1 MVELA
6 HLQPERNGALFG
18 VPGLLR
24 SQVLDTADIVGD
36 PVCNNVDI
44 LTVTRKQQPL
54 ESQEMARTK
63 AESRLVRFIRT
74 HRSGLIAGALVA
86 EVIIS
91 PAADYHPH
99 FGAVLAALILLV
111 IVTAASYLARHRF
124 VHLVVMP
131 VAGLWALARL
141 FEAFGN
147 PHHLY
152 SQLAPLAGLTLSC
165 TLLWGIVERGHRV
178 LRAPRTALAEA
189 FIAYLLIAIAFAQ
202 LYWILNQAV
211 QKPFNQV
218 IPPYEISTLVY
229 FSMVTISS
237 VGYGGIA
244 PVNPYVRMVAA
255 FEGITGIFYIAVVVA
270 RLVASYRS
278 SNAKLEE

>member
-1 MVELA
+1 M
-6 HLQPERNGALFG
+6 
-18 VPGLLR
+18 
-24 SQVLDTADIVGD
+24 T
-36 PVCNNVDI
+36 
-44 LTVTRKQQPL
+44 
-54 ESQEMARTK
+54 RTK
-63 AESRLVRFIRT
+63 AESRLVQFIRT
-74 HRSGLIAGALVA
+74 RRSGLIAGALVA
-86 EVIIS
+86 EMIIS

-99 FGAVLAALILLV
+99 FGAVLAAFIWLV
-111 IVTAASYLARHRF
+111 IITAASYLASHRF
-124 VHLVVMP
+124 VRLAVIP

-141 FEAFGN
+141 LEAFGN

-152 SQLAPLAGLTLSC
+152 SRLAPVAGLALSC
-165 TLLWGIVERGHRV
+165 TLLWGIFERSHRI

-189 FIAYLLIAIAFAQ
+189 FIAYLLITIAFAQ

-211 QKPFNQV
+211 DKPFNQF
-218 IPPYEISTLVY
+218 IPPYEISTLLY

-270 RLVASYRS
+270 RLVASYRTS
-278 SNAKLEE
+278 YARPEQ

>member
-1 MVELA
+1 MTST
-6 HLQPERNGALFG
+6 H
-18 VPGLLR
+18 
-24 SQVLDTADIVGD
+24 
-36 PVCNNVDI
+36 
-44 LTVTRKQQPL
+44 
-54 ESQEMARTK
+54 
-63 AESRLVRFIRT
+63 AESRLVRFVRT
-74 HRSGLIAGALVA
+74 YRSGLIAGALVA
-86 EVIIS
+86 EMIIS

-99 FGAVLAALILLV
+99 IGAIFAAFVWLV
-111 IVTAASYLARHRF
+111 IIMAASYLASHRF
-124 VHLVVMP
+124 VRFVVIP

-141 FEAFGN
+141 LEAFGN

-152 SQLAPLAGLTLSC
+152 SRMAPLAGLALSC
-165 TLLWGIVERGHRV
+165 SLLWGIFERGRV
-178 LRAPRTALAEA
+178 LRTPKTALAEA

-202 LYWILNQAV
+202 LYWILNQALE
-211 QKPFNQV
+211 KPFNQV
-218 IPPYEISTLVY
+218 IPPYEISTLLY

-278 SNAKLEE
+278 SYAKLND